1 MMLRFVKICTVFV
14 AFVALTMVVATD
26 SFAAG
31 DAAAG
36 KAVFDANCSPCH
48 GADGNS
54 PMEAMGV
61 PSFAKGDRLDKPVAE
76 RYESVCKGKES
87 TAGMGAPPMPPF
99 CDTLSEADIN
109 NALAYEETLKK

>member
-1 MMLRFVKICTVFV
+1 MLRYLKLTTLFVV
-14 AFVALTMVVATD
+14 AFALFMVVATD

-36 KAVFDANCSPCH
+36 KAVYDANCGACH
-48 GADGNS
+48 GMDGNS

-61 PSFAKGDRLDKPVAE
+61 PSFAKGERLDVPFDE
-76 RYESVCKGKES
+76 RFNSACKGKES
-87 TAGMGAPPMPPF
+87 TAGMGAPPMPAF

-109 NALAYEETLKK
+109 NALAYEDTLKK

>member
-1 MMLRFVKICTVFV
+1 MLRLMNLFTLIVGIFAVI
-14 AFVALTMVVATD
+14 LLIATNG
-26 SFAAG
+26 FAGG

-36 KAVFDANCSPCH
+36 KAVYDKNCSACH

-61 PSFAKGDRLDKPVAE
+61 PSFAKGQALDKPLAE
-76 RYESVCKGKES
+76 RFESVCKGKES
-87 TAGMGAPPMPPF
+87 AAGLGAPPMPPF

-109 NALAYEETLKK
+109 NALAYEETFKP

>member
-1 MMLRFVKICTVFV
+1 MLKYLKMFTLSVIVV
-14 AFVALTMVVATD
+14 GLLMVVATD
-26 SFAAG
+26 SFAGG

-36 KAVFDANCSPCH
+36 KAVYDANCSPCH

-54 PMEAMGV
+54 PMAAMGV
-61 PSFAKGDRLDKPVAE
+61 PNFANGDRLDVPLAD
-76 RYESVCKGKES
+76 RYKSVCDGKES

-99 CDTLSEADIN
+99 CGTLSEADIN